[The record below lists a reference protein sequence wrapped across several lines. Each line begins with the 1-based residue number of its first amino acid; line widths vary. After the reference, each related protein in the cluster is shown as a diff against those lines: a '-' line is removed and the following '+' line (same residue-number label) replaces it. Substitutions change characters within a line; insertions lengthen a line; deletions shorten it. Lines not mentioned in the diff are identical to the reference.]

1 MIPAN
6 TMTANRNIEEVL
18 AHMNR
23 QVELAELLLGVE
35 GLALLRTMFD
45 CTDAEANGRLA
56 GIHSVLATADEVE
69 TVQEVDA

>member
-1 MIPAN
+1 
-6 TMTANRNIEEVL
+6 
-18 AHMNR
+18 
-23 QVELAELLLGVE
+23 
-35 GLALLRTMFD
+35 MFD